1 MGVMEAVSLIVAYLF
16 LWMATLAYL
25 VHLVRGGKAVGLL
38 ATGLS
43 IGVLACL
50 TSGLAIRGLRAG
62 HWPLTTLYEFSLVFV
77 WAILALWLL
86 LERITGFRAGGAF
99 ILPLAV
105 AVDTYALVLLPPS
118 ARVVQPLSPA
128 LQSIWLQ
135 IHVGSSVIAYGAFAA
150 ACGLGVVYLVKERGG
165 SLASQLPSLE
175 RIDQFIWRAVAIG
188 FPWMTFTILTGAIWA
203 QIAWGRYWGWD
214 PKESWALITWLI
226 YTLFL
231 HLRLVRGWRGRP
243 MAFLVILG
251 FLSVIFTFL
260 GLNWLVKRL
269 RVESLH
275 VF

>member
-1 MGVMEAVSLIVAYLF
+1 MGVIEAVLLIVAYLF

-25 VHLVRGGKAVGLL
+25 TYLVRGGKAVGLL

-43 IGVLACL
+43 IGVLVCL
-50 TSGLAIRGLRAG
+50 TSGLAIRGLRAS
-62 HWPLTTLYEFSLVFV
+62 HWPLTTLYEFSLAFV
-77 WAILALWLL
+77 WAIVALWLL

-105 AVDTYALVLLPPS
+105 AVDTYALLLLPPS
-118 ARVVQPLSPA
+118 ATVVQPLSPA

-150 ACGLGVVYLVKERGG
+150 ACGLGVIYLVKERGG